1 MEDLVLMVI
10 LFYSCVYTLSVR
22 THSCRTLSELVK
34 SKWGFSKVGLLG
46 RKLPLVLL
54 MLRSSCVETKTGNFV
69 LERKVWK
76 INSKSELFTSR
87 RGEEMIIAPK
97 AVFNIY
103 FICGYMVIVISI
115 YLKNNCNLWKTL

>member
-1 MEDLVLMVI
+1 MIMEDLVLMVI

-54 MLRSSCVETKTGNFV
+54 MLRSSCV
-69 LERKVWK
+69 WK
-76 INSKSELFTSR
+76 QKQGILCSKEKFGR
-87 RGEEMIIAPK
+87 
-97 AVFNIY
+97 
-103 FICGYMVIVISI
+103 
-115 YLKNNCNLWKTL
+115 